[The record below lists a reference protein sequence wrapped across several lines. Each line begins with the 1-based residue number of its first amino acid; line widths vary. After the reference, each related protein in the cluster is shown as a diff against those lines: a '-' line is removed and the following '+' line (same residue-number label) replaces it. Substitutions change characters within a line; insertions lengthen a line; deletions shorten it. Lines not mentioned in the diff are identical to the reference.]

1 MKTNCLWPLHCPF
14 AMHKLCK
21 TFCINWQDGSRRY
34 VRVEGAGSK
43 WFPPPSCHP
52 PLSANSLA
60 KWVSNGGFNSNSS
73 INMNDK
79 RKFITMESIWYIFTF
94 FSQFQSPLTALSS
107 ELPQDCQNRPNDQ
120 NGDPKQ
126 LCLMKNAFY
135 SIILAIQGDDIAVSK
150 YFIYLDRKNHGK
162 KCIFHQTWL
171 L

>member
-1 MKTNCLWPLHCPF
+1 MGH
-14 AMHKLCK
+14 LC
-21 TFCINWQDGSRRY
+21 FM
-34 VRVEGAGSK
+34 
-43 WFPPPSCHP
+43 
-52 PLSANSLA
+52 L
-60 KWVSNGGFNSNSS
+60 
-73 INMNDK
+73 
-79 RKFITMESIWYIFTF
+79 IFDEF
-94 FSQFQSPLTALSS
+94 LCFRALTALSL
-107 ELPQDCQNRPNDQ
+107 ELPQARQNCPNDQ

>member
-1 MKTNCLWPLHCPF
+1 MGH
-14 AMHKLCK
+14 LC
-21 TFCINWQDGSRRY
+21 F
-34 VRVEGAGSK
+34 
-43 WFPPPSCHP
+43 
-52 PLSANSLA
+52 
-60 KWVSNGGFNSNSS
+60 
-73 INMNDK
+73 M
-79 RKFITMESIWYIFTF
+79 MIFDEFVCFTV
-94 FSQFQSPLTALSS
+94 LTALSS

-120 NGDPKQ
+120 NGDPKE